1 MTFWTGLATYAII
14 WWLVIF
20 MVLPWGVRRIDPE
33 DLGEMDDPGAPQNP
47 RMGFKIAITTV
58 LAGIIY
64 GLVYLVIV
72 SGVISFR
79 A

>member
-1 MTFWTGLATYAII
+1 MEWYTGLATYAII
-14 WWLVIF
+14 WGIVMF

-33 DLGEMDDPGAPQNP
+33 DLGDADDPGAPEKP
-47 RMGFKIAITTV
+47 RLLVKAAITTV
-58 LAGIIY
+58 AAAVIF

-79 A
+79 T

>member
-1 MTFWTGLATYAII
+1 MNLYTGIAVYIII

-20 MVLPWGVRRIDPE
+20 MVLPWGVQRVDAA
-33 DLGEMDDPGAPQNP
+33 DVGKGHDPGAPAKP
-47 RMGFKIAITTV
+47 RMLVKLAVTTAIATV
-58 LAGIIY
+58 VF

-79 A
+79 E